1 MRSWIFAGIAGIA
14 GATWIG
20 LLLGACGGA
29 GVPAR
34 PAVAVVVPALELPR
48 VQPSP
53 ALLEGSGEAEAVSL
67 FGEPLA
73 APPLPPETRAD
84 REAKLAAARAEAE
97 AHPDDVDAQI
107 WLGRRAA
114 YLGRY
119 REAIDIYTRAL
130 AAHPD
135 EPRLLRHRGHRYL
148 TVRRF
153 DLAAADLE
161 QAAKLVA
168 GQPDEV
174 EPDGLP
180 NARNIPVSTLQTNI
194 WYHLGL
200 AHYLLGGPGEMER
213 ARQAFAECLGL
224 STNADM
230 RVSTTHW
237 LYMTLRR
244 LGRVSEAEALLE
256 PIRPDMDVIE
266 NRAYHLLTLMYKGDI
281 PPDSIPGL
289 SDGGVDAP
297 TLGYGLGDWYLY
309 NGRRDD
315 AVKAFREILTWK
327 DQWSAFGY
335 IAAEADLKR
344 LNVTP

>member
-1 MRSWIFAGIAGIA
+1 MRPWKLAGLAGC
-14 GATWIG
+14 
-20 LLLGACGGA
+20 LLLGACGAGA
-29 GVPAR
+29 PPRTAAATR
-34 PAVAVVVPALELPR
+34 AVDTVPALALPR
-48 VQPSP
+48 VQPSQD
-53 ALLEGSGEAEAVSL
+53 GSGEAEASSL

-73 APPLPPETRAD
+73 APPLPPETLAD
-84 REAKLAAARAEAE
+84 REAKLAAARAEADS
-97 AHPDDVDAQI
+97 HPDDVDALV
-107 WLGRRAA
+107 WLGRRTA

-135 EPRLLRHRGHRYL
+135 EPHLLRHRGHRYL
-148 TVRRF
+148 TLRRF

-161 QAAKLVA
+161 RAAQRVA

-200 AHYLLGGPGEMER
+200 AHYLLGGPGDMES
-213 ARQAFAECLGL
+213 ARKAFQESLKL

-244 LGRVSEAEALLE
+244 LGRAGEAAALLA

-266 NRAYHLLTLMYKGDI
+266 NRAYHLLTLMYKGEI
-281 PPDSIPGL
+281 PPEAIPGL
-289 SDGGVDAP
+289 SNGGVDAP

-315 AVKAFREILTWK
+315 AVKAFREILSWK
-327 DQWSAFGY
+327 DQWPAFGY

-344 LNVTP
+344 LGENLTP

>member
-1 MRSWIFAGIAGIA
+1 MRSWTFAGLAGC
-14 GATWIG
+14 

-29 GVPAR
+29 GVTAR
-34 PAVAVVVPALELPR
+34 PPAATSSASSSPAPALTLPR
-48 VQPSP
+48 IQPAQP
-53 ALLEGSGEAEAVSL
+53 GSGAAEALSL

-73 APPLPPETRAD
+73 APPLPPDVQAE

-97 AHPDDVDAQI
+97 AHPDDVDALI
-107 WLGRRAA
+107 WLGRRTA

-135 EPRLLRHRGHRYL
+135 DPRLLRHRGHRYL

-153 DLAAADLE
+153 DLAVADLE
-161 QAAKLVA
+161 RAAKQVA

-200 AHYLLGGPGEMER
+200 AHYLLGGPGDMESALR
-213 ARQAFAECLGL
+213 AFQESLQV

-230 RVSTTHW
+230 QVSTIHW

-244 LGRVSEAEALLE
+244 LGRVAEAEALLE

-266 NRAYHLLTLMYKGDI
+266 NRAYHLLTLMYKEEI
-281 PPDSIPGL
+281 PPESIPGL
-289 SDGGVDAP
+289 SDGGLDAP

-344 LNVTP
+344 LGEN

>member
-1 MRSWIFAGIAGIA
+1 VSGED
-14 GATWIG
+14 
-20 LLLGACGGA
+20 GGA
-29 GVPAR
+29 
-34 PAVAVVVPALELPR
+34 
-48 VQPSP
+48 
-53 ALLEGSGEAEAVSL
+53 EATSL

-73 APPLPPETRAD
+73 APPLPPDIQVD

-97 AHPDDVDAQI
+97 THPDDVDALI
-107 WLGRRAA
+107 WLGRRTA

-148 TVRRF
+148 TLRRF
-153 DLAAADLE
+153 DLAVADLE
-161 QAAKLVA
+161 RAAKLVA

-180 NARNIPVSTLQTNI
+180 NARNLPVSTLQTNI

-200 AHYLLGGPGEMER
+200 AHYLAGDLENALR
-213 ARQAFAECLGL
+213 AFRQGL
-224 STNADM
+224 SVSTNADM
-230 RVSTTHW
+230 QVSTLHW
-237 LYMTLRR
+237 VYMTLRR
-244 LGRVSEAEALLE
+244 LGRVAEAEEALA
-256 PIRPDMDVIE
+256 PVRPDMDIVE
-266 NRAYHLLTLMYKGDI
+266 NRAYHLLTLMYKGEI
-281 PPDSIPGL
+281 PPEAIPGL
-289 SDGGVDAP
+289 NDGGADAP

-309 NGRRDD
+309 NGRRDE

-327 DQWSAFGY
+327 DQWPAFGY

-344 LNVTP
+344 LGEN

>member
-1 MRSWIFAGIAGIA
+1 MRSWTLAGLAGC
-14 GATWIG
+14 

-34 PAVAVVVPALELPR
+34 PPAASSSVVPALDLPR
-48 VQPSP
+48 IQPAPPAPPAPPSP
-53 ALLEGSGEAEAVSL
+53 NAAGEAEAVSL

-73 APPLPPETRAD
+73 APALPAEVQAD
-84 REAKLAAARAEAE
+84 REAKLAAARAEAG
-97 AHPDDVDAQI
+97 AHPDDVDALI
-107 WLGRRAA
+107 WLGRRTA

-135 EPRLLRHRGHRYL
+135 EPHLLRHRGHRYL

-153 DLAAADLE
+153 DLAIADLE
-161 QAAKLVA
+161 RAAQRVA

-200 AHYLLGGPGEMER
+200 AHYFLGDLESALR
-213 ARQAFAECLGL
+213 AFQECLKV

-230 RVSTTHW
+230 RVAATHW
-237 LYMTLRR
+237 LYMSLRR
-244 LGRVSEAEALLE
+244 LGRMGEAEAILE

-266 NRAYHLLTLMYKGDI
+266 NRAYHLLTLMYKGEI
-281 PPDSIPGL
+281 PPEAIPGL
-289 SDGGVDAP
+289 SDGGADAP

-344 LNVTP
+344 LGVTP

>member
-1 MRSWIFAGIAGIA
+1 MRSSILAGCL
-14 GATWIG
+14 

-34 PAVAVVVPALELPR
+34 PPAAPSTVPALELPR

-53 ALLEGSGEAEAVSL
+53 DGTDGAEAVSL

-73 APPLPPETRAD
+73 APALPPATRAD
-84 REAKLAAARAEAE
+84 REAKLAAARAEAA
-97 AHPDDVDAQI
+97 AHPDDVDAAI
-107 WLGRRAA
+107 WLGRRTA

-148 TVRRF
+148 SVRRF
-153 DLAAADLE
+153 DLAVADLE
-161 QAAKLVA
+161 RAAKLVA

-180 NARNIPVSTLQTNI
+180 NARNTPVSTLQTNI

-200 AHYLLGGPGEMER
+200 AHYLLGGPGDLEN
-213 ARQAFAECLGL
+213 ARKAFEEGL
-224 STNADM
+224 KISTNADM

-244 LGRVSEAEALLE
+244 LGRVGEAEALLE

-281 PPDSIPGL
+281 PPEAIPGL
-289 SDGGVDAP
+289 NDGGADAP
-297 TLGYGLGDWYLY
+297 TLGYGLADWYLY
-309 NGRRDD
+309 NGQRDE

-344 LNVTP
+344 LGESL

>member
-1 MRSWIFAGIAGIA
+1 MRSAILAGCL
-14 GATWIG
+14 
-20 LLLGACGGA
+20 LLLGACGGS

-34 PAVAVVVPALELPR
+34 PPVPPAVVPALDLPR
-48 VQPSP
+48 IQPAP
-53 ALLEGSGEAEAVSL
+53 DGTGETEAVSL

-73 APPLPPETRAD
+73 PPVLSPGTRAD
-84 REAKLAAARAEAE
+84 REAKLAAARAEAR
-97 AHPDDVDAQI
+97 ARPDDVEAMI

-119 REAIDIYTRAL
+119 REAIEVYTRAL

-148 TVRRF
+148 SIRRF
-153 DLAAADLE
+153 DLAVQDLE
-161 QAAKLVA
+161 RAAQLVA

-200 AHYLLGGPGEMER
+200 AHYFLGGASGMAG
-213 ARQAFAECLGL
+213 ARKAFEECLRL

-230 RVSTTHW
+230 RVSATHW

-244 LGRVSEAEALLE
+244 QGRAGEAEALLE

-281 PPDSIPGL
+281 PPDAIPGL
-289 SDGGVDAP
+289 DNGGADAP

-309 NGRRDD
+309 NGRRDE

-327 DQWSAFGY
+327 DQWSSFGY

-344 LNVTP
+344 LGEPITP

>member
-1 MRSWIFAGIAGIA
+1 MRPWILLGV
-14 GATWIG
+14 
-20 LLLGACGGA
+20 LLLGACGGT
-29 GVPAR
+29 GRQAR
-34 PAVAVVVPALELPR
+34 PPAVSSGRTVPALELPR
-48 VQPSP
+48 IQPPQASP
-53 ALLEGSGEAEAVSL
+53 DTTDGAEAVSL

-73 APPLPPETRAD
+73 APALPADTRAD
-84 REAKLAAARAEAE
+84 REARLAAARAEAE
-97 AHPDDVDAQI
+97 ARPDDVDARI
-107 WLGRRAA
+107 WLGRRTA

-161 QAAKLVA
+161 RAAQLVA

-200 AHYLLGGPGEMER
+200 AHYFLGDLQK
-213 ARQAFAECLGL
+213 ARQAFEECLRL

-244 LGRVSEAEALLE
+244 LGRVGEAEALLE

-266 NRAYHLLTLMYKGDI
+266 NRAYHLLTLMYKGEI
-281 PPDSIPGL
+281 PPEAIPGL
-289 SDGGVDAP
+289 DNGGADAP

-327 DQWSAFGY
+327 DQWAAFGY

-344 LNVTP
+344 LGEN

>member
-1 MRSWIFAGIAGIA
+1 MRSWILVGS
-14 GATWIG
+14 

-29 GVPAR
+29 GVPPPPSASL
-34 PAVAVVVPALELPR
+34 PVVPALELPR

-53 ALLEGSGEAEAVSL
+53 PSPGITDGAEAVSL

-73 APPLPPETRAD
+73 PPALPPETKAD

-97 AHPDDVDAQI
+97 ARPDDVDALI
-107 WLGRRAA
+107 WLGRRTA

-130 AAHPD
+130 ARHPD

-153 DLAAADLE
+153 DLAVADLE
-161 QAAKLVA
+161 RAAQLVA

-200 AHYLLGGPGEMER
+200 AHYLLGGPGDMEK
-213 ARQAFAECLGL
+213 AREAFQECLKV
-224 STNADM
+224 SKNADM
-230 RVSTTHW
+230 QVATTHW

-244 LGRVSEAEALLE
+244 LGRVGEAEALLA
-256 PIRPDMDVIE
+256 PMRPDMDVIE
-266 NRAYHLLTLMYKGDI
+266 NRAYHLLTLMYKGEI
-281 PPDSIPGL
+281 PPESIPGL
-289 SDGGVDAP
+289 TDGGADGP

-309 NGRRDD
+309 NGRRED
-315 AVKAFREILTWK
+315 AIRAFREILTWK
-327 DQWSAFGY
+327 DQWAAFGY

-344 LNVTP
+344 LGEDLTP

>member
-1 MRSWIFAGIAGIA
+1 MRSWIVLGC
-14 GATWIG
+14 

-34 PAVAVVVPALELPR
+34 PPAAVSSAQVVPALDLPR
-48 VQPSP
+48 IQPP
-53 ALLEGSGEAEAVSL
+53 PDTVGGAEAVSL
-67 FGEPLA
+67 LGEPLA
-73 APPLPPETRAD
+73 APVLPPATKAD

-97 AHPDDVDAQI
+97 AHPEDVDAQI
-107 WLGRRAA
+107 WLGRRTA

-130 AAHPD
+130 ATHPD
-135 EPRLLRHRGHRYL
+135 EPRLLRHRGHRYIS
-148 TVRRF
+148 VRRF

-161 QAAKLVA
+161 RAAQLVA
-168 GQPDEV
+168 GKPDEV

-180 NARNIPVSTLQTNI
+180 NARNTPVSSLQTNI

-200 AHYLLGGPGEMER
+200 AHYLLGGPGDMEK
-213 ARQAFAECLGL
+213 ARQAFAECLRL
-224 STNADM
+224 STNADTQ
-230 RVSTTHW
+230 VSTTHW

-244 LGRVSEAEALLE
+244 LGRVGEAEALLE

-266 NRAYHLLTLMYKGDI
+266 NRAYHLLTLMYKGEI
-281 PPDSIPGL
+281 PPEAIPGL
-289 SDGGVDAP
+289 NNGGADAP

>member
-1 MRSWIFAGIAGIA
+1 M
-14 GATWIG
+14 
-20 LLLGACGGA
+20 
-29 GVPAR
+29 PAR
-34 PAVAVVVPALELPR
+34 PPAASPVVPALSLPR
-48 VQPSP
+48 VEP
-53 ALLEGSGEAEAVSL
+53 AQDASGGAEAISL

-73 APPLPPETRAD
+73 APALPAETQAD
-84 REAKLAAARAEAE
+84 RETKLAAARAEAE
-97 AHPDDVDAQI
+97 AHPDDVDAMI
-107 WLGRRAA
+107 WLGRRTA

-130 AAHPD
+130 ARHPD

-148 TVRRF
+148 SVRRF
-153 DLAAADLE
+153 DLAVADLE
-161 QAAKLVA
+161 RAAKLVA

-200 AHYLLGGPGEMER
+200 VHYLLGGPGAMEK
-213 ARQAFAECLGL
+213 ARQAFQECLDV

-230 RVSTTHW
+230 RVSATHW

-244 LGRVSEAEALLE
+244 LGRLGEAEALLE

-281 PPDSIPGL
+281 PPEAIPGL
-289 SDGGVDAP
+289 DNGGADAP

-309 NGRRDD
+309 NGRRDE
-315 AVKAFREILTWK
+315 AVRAFREILTWK

-344 LNVTP
+344 LGENLTP